1 MYWPLTAFNGMQLPV
16 PLSLTLLLV
25 GVPLQSGVEKP
36 AAEPKGPQVRFEKGV
51 VEVWEVGVFWLAGVA
66 RVLALRAR
74 RRVVIGSCIFL
85 IVCCWVVDSGC
96 L

>member
-1 MYWPLTAFNGMQLPV
+1 MYWPLTAFNATQLPV
-16 PLSLTLLLV
+16 PLSLTLWLV

-51 VEVWEVGVFWLAGVA
+51 VEVWEVGVA

-74 RRVVIGSCIFL
+74 RRVVIGRCIFL

>member
-51 VEVWEVGVFWLAGVA
+51 VEVWEVGVA

-74 RRVVIGSCIFL
+74 RRVVIGRCIFL